1 MNKIQL
7 TGRLTKDPELIFAQG
22 SGTAVTNFTLAVN
35 RPRFD
40 KSKEQEADFI
50 NCVCFGKK
58 GEAVANYVK
67 KGYMFGLSGRLQIE
81 KYVDK
86 DGNNRWASKVIVEDI
101 DLLQSSNISNINNS
115 SNYDNSNSG
124 EQYSDLTPMDN
135 SEDIPF

>member
-7 TGRLTKDPELIFAQG
+7 TGRIVRDPELVFAK
-22 SGTAVTNFTLAVN
+22 GTGNAVVNFTLAVN

-50 NCVCFGKK
+50 NCVCFGKR
-58 GEAVANYVK
+58 GEAVANFVK
-67 KGYMFGLSGRLQIE
+67 KGHMFGLSGRLQIE

-86 DGNNRWASKVIVEDI
+86 DGNNRWATKVIVEDI
-101 DLLQSSNISNINNS
+101 DFLQPNNS
-115 SNYDNSNSG
+115 NNSNNNSNYDNSSNG

-135 SEDIPF
+135 DSDIPF